1 VPFADFTTEHAIE
14 VAVSQAESSRFGLA
28 IARCSVPLGSDA
40 ATDDVARAME
50 MHDADITIMRYPAER
65 VEWLYLLTR
74 CLADHVLLHADTLVY
89 WVLSVGT
96 GVGPSS
102 VQGLAVSNAVDS
114 TIIDQLTGRIFAD
127 YPNHYSANPLLS
139 REAARAGY
147 REWAAA
153 TPLDQAL
160 VLYEGESPIG
170 LATTSMAPD
179 YLEILLAG
187 IVPEQRGRGRYPHL
201 LSEVE
206 KRAEQ
211 RSVPRVVIST
221 QSQNV
226 GVQRAWARFGFL
238 PHSTFNTIHAIKRDL
253 WQRQP

>member
-1 VPFADFTTEHAIE
+1 VPFADLTTEHAID
-14 VAVSQAESSRFGLA
+14 VTASMAESSRFGLA

-40 ATDDVARAME
+40 AADDVARAIE
-50 MHDADITIMRYPAER
+50 MHDAEITMLRYPTER
-65 VEWLYLLTR
+65 VEWLYVLTR
-74 CLADHVLLHADTLVY
+74 CLADHHLLHADTLVY

-102 VQGLAVSNAVDS
+102 VHGLAVSNAVDS
-114 TIIDQLTGRIFAD
+114 AIIDQLTGRIFGD
-127 YPNHYSANPLLS
+127 YSNHYSANPLLS

-153 TPLDQAL
+153 TPLEQAL
-160 VLYEGESPIG
+160 VLSEGGSPIG
-170 LATTSMAPD
+170 LATTSIASD
-179 YLEILLAG
+179 HLEILLAG
-187 IVPEQRGRGRYPHL
+187 IVPEQRGLGRYPHL
-201 LSEVE
+201 LAEVE

-211 RSVPRVVIST
+211 RSMPRVVIST

-238 PHSTFNTIHAIKRDL
+238 PHSAFNTIHVIRQDL
-253 WQRQP
+253 WLGQS